1 MGRLVPPAS
10 GNVYVDA
17 NCIIYSVEKVSPY
30 AERLRPIW
38 EAAVAGSIR
47 VVSSE
52 VTLLET
58 LVRPLKEGNHR
69 LEQLLLA
76 FLLGSNEVR
85 LVSVDAGILVHAA
98 RVRAETG
105 LKTPDAIHAATALA
119 ANCKMFLTN
128 DKDFQRVHHLP
139 VTVLSALV

>member
-10 GNVYVDA
+10 GDVYVDA
-17 NCIIYSVEKVSPY
+17 NCIIYSVEKVTPY

-38 EAAVAGSIR
+38 EAAAAGSIR
-47 VVSSE
+47 IVSSE

-69 LEQLLLA
+69 LEQFLLA
-76 FLLGSNEVR
+76 FLQGSNEVR
-85 LVSVDAGILVHAA
+85 LVPVDARILLRAA
-98 RVRAETG
+98 LVRAETG

-119 ANCKMFLTN
+119 SECAMFLTN
-128 DKDFQRVHHLP
+128 DPGFRRVHDLP
-139 VTVLSALV
+139 VVILGEVP

>member
-1 MGRLVPPAS
+1 MGQLVLPAF

-17 NCIIYSVEKVSPY
+17 NCIIYSVEKVAPF
-30 AERLRPIW
+30 AELLRPLW
-38 EAAVAGSIR
+38 EAAAAGRIR
-47 VVSSE
+47 AVSSE

-58 LVRPLKEGNHR
+58 LVRPLKERNQR
-69 LEQLLLA
+69 LEQFLLA

-85 LVSVDAGILVHAA
+85 LVSVDAGILVRAA

-119 ANCKMFLTN
+119 SECAMFLTN
-128 DKDFQRVHHLP
+128 DKDFRRVNGLP

>member
-1 MGRLVPPAS
+1 MGRLVLPPS

-17 NCIIYSVEKVSPY
+17 NCIIYSLEKITPY

-38 EAAVAGSIR
+38 EGAAAGSIR

-58 LVRPLKEGNHR
+58 LVRPLKERNRR
-69 LEQLLLA
+69 LEQFLLA
-76 FLLGSNEVR
+76 FLLKSNEVR
-85 LVSVDAGILVHAA
+85 LVPVDVEVLLRAA
-98 RVRAETG
+98 AVRAETG

-119 ANCKMFLTN
+119 SGCKMFLTN
-128 DKDFQRVHHLP
+128 DRDFQRVRDLQ
-139 VTVLSALV
+139 VIVLSEVV

>member
-17 NCIIYSVEKVSPY
+17 NCIIYSVEKVAPH

-38 EAAVAGSIR
+38 EAAAAGSIR

-69 LEQLLLA
+69 LEQFLLA

-85 LVSVDAGILVHAA
+85 LVSVDTGILVRAA

-119 ANCKMFLTN
+119 SGCKMFLTN
-128 DKDFQRVHHLP
+128 DKDFQRVPDLQ
-139 VTVLSALV
+139 VTVLGEVV